1 MEELLS
7 TAFNTGDIKIV
18 VVAAILYLIIKSQR
32 DNTGKKRDQD
42 TENIITRLA
51 LLESKIAKLEKLDL
65 DAKLASIETTLQF
78 IKDKLIEIDK
88 MHK

>member
-18 VVAAILYLIIKSQR
+18 IVAASLYLIIKSQR
-32 DNTGKKRDQD
+32 NNTGKKRDQD
-42 TENIITRLA
+42 TENLNTRLTI
-51 LLESKIAKLEKLDL
+51 LESKIEKLEKLNL
-65 DAKLASIETTLQF
+65 DAKLASIETTLKF